1 MRAAELLS
9 QQIMLGKIEI
19 GAVGGMESMTNT
31 PYYLYGAR
39 KGYRLGNAEQVI
51 DGLMKGGL
59 IVNLKVIIWGL
70 PPKISR
76 KNTALPV
83 KSRMN
88 FH

>member
-59 IVNLKVIIWGL
+59 IVNL
-70 PPKISR
+70 
-76 KNTALPV
+76 
-83 KSRMN
+83 
-88 FH
+88 